1 MLEQTQP
8 YGVPQLPDR
17 SILYQTNADLD
28 EIENQRRQHAE
39 EAQRQPMILGL
50 ASYVRTCW
58 NAAREA
64 KEAEI
69 HERML
74 KCLRQRAGTHD
85 PDIAAAIKAK
95 GGSNVYMMLTDEKCT
110 ATESWL
116 EDILLPP
123 DDKPWMIAPTPVPDL
138 PGHILQQIQMKVQ
151 EQAQLF
157 YIRHGIHPSEQDM
170 AVVMQEIVGKTY
182 SEMCKKARK
191 EAERIEQEINDI
203 LQEALWHHA
212 LKEFLYYFVTFPVAY
227 MKGPVLRKKPVLKWG
242 PGGPEAMESVVKE
255 YEVPSPMDIYPS
267 PGARNI
273 DDGYLI
279 ERHILTRSDLYA
291 LIGTNGYD
299 DDAIREVLRRRGS
312 GGVKSSWLW
321 VEDNSRDILEG
332 RHRKEIDPEDR
343 IDALQF
349 WGSVS
354 GEKLMEWG
362 GWPEQDW
369 VNLDPERNYE
379 TEVWLIDDLVIKA
392 TINPDPLGR
401 KPYFKASF
409 RELYGQF
416 YGKALPE
423 VIRDSQLICNAAAR
437 NLVDNMAIASGPQVG
452 VDASVMP
459 AGEDYTMIYPWRVW
473 PFDLQKNSLNQR
485 QRDPVWFFQPQ
496 SLANEL
502 MAVYEKFSME
512 ADTKSGIPRYS
523 YGHKETGG
531 PISTATGFSMMMNNA
546 ARGIKKVV
554 RNIDFGVISPSILR
568 LYTWLML
575 YDEEFRA
582 QHEGDINII
591 ARGSS
596 ALVVKEQEQMR
607 LLELLQIVINSSD
620 LKLLA
625 GLPGVGR
632 IFNKAVKN
640 MNIGMEGIIP
650 TDHELEIQD
659 HVYKM
664 QQMLQIGGGAGQGP
678 NITPQST
685 SPNVAKNRDYTDQPV
700 KGRDV
705 RSY

>member
-1 MLEQTQP
+1 MLQEPQP

-17 SILYQTNADLD
+17 SILFQTNADLD
-28 EIENQRRQHAE
+28 QMEQEKKRQLDE
-39 EAQRQPMILGL
+39 SQRQPLVLNL
-50 ASYVRTCW
+50 ASHVRTCW
-58 NAAREA
+58 SAARQA

-69 HERML
+69 QERMF
-74 KCLRQRAGTHD
+74 KCLRQRSGVHD

-95 GGSNVYMMLTDEKCT
+95 GGSDVYMMLTDEKCT
-110 ATESWL
+110 AAESWL

-138 PGHILQQIQMKVQ
+138 PGHILQQISMKVQ

-157 YIRHGIHPSEQDM
+157 YIRHGIRPSEQDM
-170 AVVMQEIVGKTY
+170 AVVMQEVVQKTY
-182 SEMCKKARK
+182 SEMSKKARK
-191 EAERIEQEINDI
+191 EAEKVEQEINDI
-203 LQEALWHHA
+203 LQECLWHHA
-212 LKEFLYYFVTFPVAY
+212 LKEFLYYFVTFPAAY

-242 PGGPEAMESVVKE
+242 PNGPEVIEEVVKE

-267 PGARNI
+267 PGSRTI

-279 ERHILTRSDLYA
+279 ERHILIRSDLYA
-291 LIGTNGYD
+291 LIGTKGYD
-299 DDAIREVLRRRGS
+299 DDAIREVLRRRDA

-321 VEDNSRDILEG
+321 VEDNTRDILEG
-332 RHRKEIDPEDR
+332 RHRREIDPEDR

-349 WGSVS
+349 WGSIP

-362 GWPEQDW
+362 GWAEQDW
-369 VNLDPERNYE
+369 MKLDPDRNYE

-423 VIRDSQLICNAAAR
+423 VIRDSQLVCNAAAR

-452 VDASVMP
+452 VDASLMP

-473 PFDLQKNSLNQR
+473 PFDLQKNALNQR

-554 RNIDFGVISPSILR
+554 RNIDYGVISPSILR

-582 QHEGDINII
+582 KHEGDINII

-607 LLELLQIVINSSD
+607 LLELLQIVINSND

-640 MNIGMEGIIP
+640 MNVGMEGIIP
-650 TDHELEIQD
+650 SDHELEIQD
-659 HVYKM
+659 QVYKM
-664 QQMLQIGGGAGQGP
+664 QQMLQISGGAGQGP
-678 NITPQST
+678 NVTPQST
-685 SPNVAKNRDYTDQPV
+685 SPNVGKNRDYTDQPV

-705 RSY
+705 RAY